1 MKISDKITGI
11 LERQGGVITSRQITA
26 AGVHRQTTS
35 LYVKAGLLERVASGV
50 FVTPDG
56 VVDDLFVLSMKASYG
71 VLSHGSALFLNGVTD
86 RTPFEAT
93 MTIANNRVLTPSLR
107 KAVKCFYCA
116 PAMIDLGRVLRKT
129 PMGNEVVTYDCERT
143 VCDLIR
149 SRDRLD
155 DELVLD
161 GLRQYAAKKDKNVA
175 RLGEYA
181 KALGV
186 LEDVRRTME
195 VVLW

>member
-1 MKISDKITGI
+1 MKLPEKITDI
-11 LERQGGVITSRQITA
+11 LERQRGVITSRQITA
-26 AGVHRQTTS
+26 AGVSRQMTS
-35 LYVKAGLLERVASGV
+35 LYVNAGLLERVESGL

-56 VVDDLFVLSMKASYG
+56 VVDDLFVLSMKVPHG
-71 VLSHGSALFLNGVTD
+71 VFSHGTALFLNGITD

-93 MTIANNRVLTPSLR
+93 MTIRNDRVLTQSLR
-107 KAVKCFYCA
+107 KIVKCFYCA
-116 PAMIDLGRVLRKT
+116 GPLLDLGRVRRKT
-129 PMGNEVVTYDCERT
+129 PMGNEVETYDCERT

-161 GLRQYAAKKDKNVA
+161 GLRQYAAQKDKNVA

-181 KALGV
+181 KALGI

-195 VVLW
+195 VVL